1 MAIEER
7 QTHTMN
13 RLYPSEYEEAKQM
26 VKVMIS
32 YDMVEGKER
41 ECQEYLVTQ
50 VAPALNKMGV
60 QVTDVWYT
68 VWGDSPQI
76 LGGGEV
82 ATLEDAR
89 RIFQSDEWR
98 EIEITL
104 EPLTENLQVKVVRPE
119 MT

>member
-1 MAIEER
+1 
-7 QTHTMN
+7 
-13 RLYPSEYEEAKQM
+13 M

-41 ECQEYLVTQ
+41 ECQEYLANQ
-50 VAPALNKMGV
+50 IAPTLTKMGF

-98 EIEITL
+98 GIETAL
-104 EPLTENLQVKVVRPE
+104 EPLTRNLQVKVVKPE

>member
-1 MAIEER
+1 
-7 QTHTMN
+7 
-13 RLYPSEYEEAKQM
+13 M

-41 ECQEYLVTQ
+41 ECQEYLANQ
-50 VAPALNKMGV
+50 VAPVLTKMGF

-68 VWGDSPQI
+68 IWGDSPQI
-76 LGGGEV
+76 LGGGEA

-98 EIEITL
+98 TIETAL
-104 EPLTENLQVKVVRPE
+104 QPLTRNLQIKVVRPE
-119 MT
+119 RT